1 MKKLLDNMRHTDS
14 YRDAKST
21 LLNGRNAVICGMP
34 LALKSLCVAT
44 LYQDCSGGML
54 LLCSDEPE
62 AQQLYENLRPIC
74 GDRVVWFPT
83 LELLPFEIYAHNI
96 ELTAARV
103 GTLSRLCQEEGLLVV
118 ACVHAITRKLTP
130 PQAFFNCHLQLQ
142 PGMVYPPDTLD
153 RALTDLGYERVTLTE
168 IPGTFSRR
176 GSLIDVFP
184 LTAERPSRIEFFDD
198 EIETI
203 RFFDPGEQLSIEDN
217 PILKVMPAHELPVDQ
232 AARQRARE
240 ALRIEMEQVRSAL
253 HGAPKKELENTF
265 APLLEYLEQGVWDN
279 AMEGL
284 MGLFYPDA
292 VSLLEYMPNAMLVI
306 SEPENV
312 QNMSKQL
319 KDEREQRYFDLLEAG
334 RLLPSFY
341 HNFLDYDHLLK
352 EFTEHPALLLCQLT
366 LGSGGIETAYDGM
379 FMGRELPA
387 YAQNPQSFI
396 DDMQDFL
403 RKGYD
408 VVFAASSDL
417 RLQRMRE
424 ILTENG
430 LPQARMLLAGFTVG
444 FASSDMRTVL
454 VTERELFA
462 RETRRRRR
470 RTYKGGGK
478 IENFLDLRVGDY
490 VVHATQGIGRYVG
503 VERLRV
509 GGTDRDYLHIEYAG
523 NDKLYVP
530 VDQLDLVQKYVGND
544 NAPPK
549 LYKLGGG
556 DWNRLKAKVRSSVRD
571 MTQELLALYAD
582 RQQQP
587 GFAFSPDTVWQREFE
602 DSFPY
607 EETPDQLASLDEI
620 KKDMEQPR
628 IMDRLLCGDVGF
640 GKTEI
645 ALRAAF
651 KALMDG
657 KQVAILV
664 PTTVLAQQ
672 HYHTVV
678 DRFRGYPVK
687 AGCLSRF
694 FSTKQQKETL
704 KKLAAGELDII
715 VGTHRLLSEDV
726 QYKDLGLLIVDEEQR
741 FGVAHKEKIKKLKK
755 QVDVLTLSATPIPRT
770 LHMALVGMREMS
782 IISTPP
788 QDRLPVQTY
797 VVEYN
802 DRLIRDAIARE
813 LARGGQVY
821 FVHNRVQNI
830 YDVTAELQQLL
841 PQARFLI
848 GHGQMK
854 EKELEQV
861 MMDFVNGEGDVLVST
876 TIIENGLDIPN
887 ANTIIVDDAD
897 TFGLSQ
903 LYQLRGRVGR
913 SERQAFAYFT
923 YRREHSMNDIAK
935 KRLTAIR
942 DFTELGA
949 GFKIAMRDLEL
960 RGAGNILGPEQHG
973 HIAAVGFDLYCKMLE
988 EEMAKAKGEGPQLP
1002 ELSTLME
1009 LRINAFV
1016 PDTYIADPTLKVEIY
1031 KRMAAAEQAEDITL
1045 LGKELRDRYGT
1056 LPQQVENL
1064 LFLGRIK
1071 LVCKQLCVASLLQK
1085 DDRVEV
1091 HFASYHPISGE
1102 ALVSLLAYAPK
1113 RLQFSDK
1120 KGFLLRIATKNVA
1133 TDHAIAEMVYDIL
1146 CRLLSLTQE
1155 HPRPLEDR
1163 LAAVNSS
1170 D

>member
-1 MKKLLDNMRHTDS
+1 MEKLLHSLENTPS
-14 YRDAKST
+14 YRDACIA
-21 LLNGRNAVICGMP
+21 LRNGHNAVLCGLP
-34 LALKSLCVAT
+34 LLPKALCAAALFRDLPGSL
-44 LYQDCSGGML
+44 L

-62 AQQLYENLRPIC
+62 AQQLYDNLRALS
-74 GDRVVWFPT
+74 GEQVVYFPT

-96 ELTAARV
+96 ELSAARV
-103 GTLSRLCQEEGLLVV
+103 ATLSRLSRGEKLLVV
-118 ACVHAITRKLTP
+118 TCVNAITRKLIP
-130 PQAFFNCHLQLQ
+130 PQLFREQHLRLR
-142 PGMVYPPDTLD
+142 PGAVCPPDELNQLLAD
-153 RALTDLGYERVTLTE
+153 MGYERVTLTE

-184 LTAERPSRIEFFDD
+184 LTAERPCRIEFFDD
-198 EIETI
+198 EIDVI
-203 RFFDPGEQLSIEDN
+203 RFFDPAEQLSAEESSLLDIT
-217 PILKVMPAHELPVDQ
+217 PARELPVDD
-232 AARQRARE
+232 AARQRALDS
-240 ALRIEMEQVRSAL
+240 LRAEMEQTRSGL

-265 APLLEYLEQGVWDN
+265 RPLAEYLEQGIWDN

-284 MGLFYPDA
+284 MGLFYPDS
-292 VSLLEYMPNAMLVI
+292 VSLLDYMPDALLLI

-312 QNMSKQL
+312 QKMSQQL
-319 KDEREQRYFDLLEAG
+319 KEEREQRYFDLLEAG

-341 HNFLDYDHLLK
+341 YNFLDYEQLLK
-352 EFTEHPALLLCQLT
+352 SFQQHPALLLCQLT
-366 LGSGGIETAYDGM
+366 LGSGGLECFYDGM
-379 FMGRELPA
+379 LMARELPA

-396 DDMQDFL
+396 DDVKEFTS
-403 RKGYD
+403 KGYD
-408 VVFAASSDL
+408 LLFCASSEL
-417 RLQRMRE
+417 RLQRISE
-424 ILTENG
+424 ILAENE
-430 LPQARMLLAGFTVG
+430 LPPARLLQAGFTAG
-444 FASSDMRTVL
+444 FASPDMHTAVI
-454 VTERELFA
+454 TERELFS

-490 VVHATQGIGRYVG
+490 VVHASQGIGRYLG

-509 GGTDRDYLHIEYAG
+509 GDTERDYLHIEYAG

-549 LYKLGGG
+549 IYKLGGG
-556 DWNRLKAKVRSSVRD
+556 EWNRLKAKVRSSVKD
-571 MTQELLALYAD
+571 MTGELLALYAE
-582 RQQQP
+582 REQQP
-587 GFAFSPDTVWQREFE
+587 GFAFSPDTAWQREFE

-607 EETPDQLASLDEI
+607 EETPDQLASAEEI
-620 KKDMEQPR
+620 KKDMERPKV
-628 IMDRLLCGDVGF
+628 MDRLLCGDVGF

-645 ALRAAF
+645 AMRAAF

-664 PTTVLAQQ
+664 PTTILAQQ

-678 DRFRGYPVK
+678 ERFQGYPIK

-694 FSTKQQKETL
+694 FSPKQQKETL
-704 KKLAAGELDII
+704 KKLEAGALDVV

-726 QYKDLGLLIVDEEQR
+726 HYKDLGLLIVDEEQR

-755 QVDVLTLSATPIPRT
+755 EVDVLTLSATPIPRT

-802 DRLIRDAIARE
+802 DRLVRDAIARE

-821 FVHNRVQNI
+821 FLHNRVQDI
-830 YDVTAELQQLL
+830 YDVTAALQQLL
-841 PQARFLI
+841 PQARFLV

-861 MMDFVNGEGDVLVST
+861 MMDFINGEGDVLVCT

-887 ANTIIVDDAD
+887 ANTMIVDDAD
-897 TFGLSQ
+897 TFGLAQ

-913 SERQAFAYFT
+913 SQRQAFAYFT
-923 YRREHSMNDIAK
+923 YRRQHVMTDIAK
-935 KRLTAIR
+935 KRLIAIR

-988 EEMAKAKGEGPQLP
+988 EEMSRAKGEAPRLP
-1002 ELSTLME
+1002 EVSTLME
-1009 LRINAFV
+1009 LRLNAFV
-1016 PDTYIADPTLKVEIY
+1016 PDEYIPDSTLKVEIY
-1031 KRMAAAEQAEDITL
+1031 KRMAAAGQGEDIDQ
-1045 LGKELRDRYGT
+1045 LGEELRDRYGA
-1056 LPQQVENL
+1056 LPPQVENL
-1064 LFLGRIK
+1064 LFMGRIK
-1071 LVCKQLCVASLLQK
+1071 LLCKELCVSSLLQK
-1085 DDRVEV
+1085 DDCVDV
-1091 HFASYHPISGE
+1091 HFAPQHPVSGE

-1113 RLQFSDK
+1113 RLQFFDK
-1120 KGFLLRIATKNVA
+1120 KGFMLRIKTKNIAGDQAVA
-1133 TDHAIAEMVYDIL
+1133 DLLFDL
-1146 CRLLSLTQE
+1146 LSRLLSFTRE
-1155 HPRPLEDR
+1155 YPRPMVDR
-1163 LAAVNSS
+1163 FLAIEEPH
-1170 D
+1170 

>member
-1 MKKLLDNMRHTDS
+1 MKKLLEHMRHTDS
-14 YRDAKST
+14 YQGART
-21 LLNGRNAVICGMP
+21 ILTNGRNAVICGMP
-34 LALKSLCVAT
+34 LALKSLCAAT
-44 LYQDCSGGML
+44 LFQDCPGSML

-62 AQQLYENLRPIC
+62 ARQIYENLRPIC
-74 GDRVVWFPT
+74 GDQVVWFPT

-103 GTLSRLCQEEGLLVV
+103 GTLSRLCQEERLLVV
-118 ACVHAITRKLTP
+118 TCVHAITRKLTP
-130 PQAFFNCHLQLQ
+130 PQVFGSYHLQLQ
-142 PGMVYPPDTLD
+142 PGMVYPPNALD
-153 RALTDLGYERVTLTE
+153 QILSEMGYERVTLTE

-184 LTAERPSRIEFFDD
+184 MTAELPSRIEFFDD
-198 EIETI
+198 EVDTI
-203 RFFDPGEQLSIEDN
+203 RFFDPGEQTSIKDN
-217 PILKVMPAHELPVDQ
+217 PLLQIMPALELPIDQ
-232 AARQRARE
+232 AARKRAGA
-240 ALRIEMEQVRSAL
+240 ALQMEMEQVRSAL
-253 HGAPKKELENTF
+253 HGAPKKELETTF
-265 APLLEYLEQGVWDN
+265 TPLLEYLEEGVWDN

-292 VSLLEYMPNAMLVI
+292 VSLLDYMPHSLLVI
-306 SEPENV
+306 SEPQNV
-312 QNMSKQL
+312 QAMSNQL

-341 HNFLDYDHLLK
+341 HNFFNYDELLK
-352 EFTEHPALLLCQLT
+352 KICEHPTLLLCQLT
-366 LGSGGIETAYDGM
+366 LGTGGIETAYDTM

-396 DDMQDFL
+396 DDMREFQG
-403 RKGYD
+403 KGYD

-430 LPQARMLLAGFTVG
+430 LPPARMLLAGFTAG
-444 FASSDMRTVL
+444 FASPDMHTAL
-454 VTERELFA
+454 ITERELFA

-503 VERLRV
+503 VERLLV
-509 GGTDRDYLHIEYAG
+509 GGMERDYLHIEYAG

-530 VDQLDLVQKYVGND
+530 VDQLDLVQKYIGND

-549 LYKLGGG
+549 LYKLGGS

-571 MTQELLALYAD
+571 MTQELLALYAE

-607 EETPDQLASLDEI
+607 EETPDQLASVEEI
-620 KKDMEQPR
+620 KRDMEQPR

-678 DRFRGYPVK
+678 ERFQGYPVK

-694 FSTKQQKETL
+694 FSAKQQKETL

-726 QYKDLGLLIVDEEQR
+726 RYKDLGLLIIDEEQR
-741 FGVAHKEKIKKLKK
+741 FGVAHKEKIKKIKK

-861 MMDFVNGEGDVLVST
+861 MVDFVNGEGDVLVST

-913 SERQAFAYFT
+913 SQRQAFAYFT

-988 EEMAKAKGEGPQLP
+988 EEMAKAKGEKPKLP
-1002 ELSTLME
+1002 EVSTLME

-1016 PDTYIADPTLKVEIY
+1016 PDSYIADSTLKVEIY
-1031 KRMAAAEQAEDITL
+1031 KRMAVAEHIEDITL
-1045 LGKELRDRYGT
+1045 LGDELRDRYGA
-1056 LPQQVENL
+1056 LPPQVENL
-1064 LFLGRIK
+1064 LFWGRIK
-1071 LVCKQLCVASLLQK
+1071 LVCKQLCITSLLQK

-1091 HFASYHPISGE
+1091 HFAPYHPVSGE

-1113 RLQFSDK
+1113 QLQFSDK
-1120 KGFLLRIATKNVA
+1120 KGFLLRITTKKIA
-1133 TDHAIAEMVYDIL
+1133 TDNAVAEAVYDIL
-1146 CRLLSLTQE
+1146 CRLVAFSQE
-1155 HPRPLEDR
+1155 YPRALEDR
-1163 LAAVNSS
+1163 MNEIKSEE
-1170 D
+1170 